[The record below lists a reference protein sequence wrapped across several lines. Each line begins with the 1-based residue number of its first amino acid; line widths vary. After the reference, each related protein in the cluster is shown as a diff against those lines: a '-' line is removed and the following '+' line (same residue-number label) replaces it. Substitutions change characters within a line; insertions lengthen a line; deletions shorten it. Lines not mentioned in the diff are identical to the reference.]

1 MTTRERSFTWQD
13 PIELAKAARVLPGQE
28 FLKKI
33 VAGELPPPPIGEM
46 MNFGLDHVE
55 DGQVVFTVEPAE
67 YHYNPI
73 GVVHGGVAATLLDS
87 AMGCAV
93 HAKLDA
99 GTFYTTLEIK
109 VNFVRAITKDVGR
122 LYCEASLIH
131 LGNRTAT
138 AEGRILDANGRLY
151 AHGTTTCLIQR
162 P

>member
-99 GTFYTTLEIK
+99 GTFYTSHSRGTNTGCKRAVVCTWHDHL
-109 VNFVRAITKDVGR
+109 FDSASVRFEGGI
-122 LYCEASLIH
+122 LI
-131 LGNRTAT
+131 
-138 AEGRILDANGRLY
+138 
-151 AHGTTTCLIQR
+151 
-162 P
+162 

>member
-13 PIELAKAARVLPGQE
+13 PIELAKAARSLPGQE

-33 VAGELPPPPIGEM
+33 AEGELPAPPIGEM
-46 MNFGLDHVE
+46 MNFALDRVE
-55 DGQVVFTVEPAE
+55 DGRVVFTVDPAE

-87 AMGCAV
+87 AIGCAV

-99 GTFYTTLEIK
+99 GIFYTTLEIK

-138 AEGRILDANGRLY
+138 AKGRILDSSQRLY